1 MASLILYRAGYADHS
16 HCLSHNRS
24 NSFRYFPGYAAVVNN
39 QHILI
44 VGISG
49 VLGGIEGTG
58 DYDLAVDDEEFMME
72 IVKILDQ
79 RILTLNPGGEEGDYG
94 KRRDGSINN
103 KKEPSLFLI
112 KLHWLTGSMDYLH
125 PFRNIPGL
133 RRGLPRDR
141 DRRGRFRCCP
151 GHRR

>member
-1 MASLILYRAGYADHS
+1 MD
-16 HCLSHNRS
+16 
-24 NSFRYFPGYAAVVNN
+24 N
-39 QHILI
+39 QHILV

-94 KRRDGSINN
+94 KRRDGSIDNM
-103 KKEPSLFLI
+103 KEPSLFSDKIEVSYRL
-112 KLHWLTGSMDYLH
+112 KGMS
-125 PFRNIPGL
+125 PF
-133 RRGLPRDR
+133 LP
-141 DRRGRFRCCP
+141 
-151 GHRR
+151 

>member
-1 MASLILYRAGYADHS
+1 M
-16 HCLSHNRS
+16 
-24 NSFRYFPGYAAVVNN
+24 VNN
-39 QHILI
+39 QQILI
-44 VGISG
+44 AGISG

-103 KKEPSLFLI
+103 KKEPSLFSDQIEL
-112 KLHWLTGSMDYLH
+112 DYRLKGVS
-125 PFRNIPGL
+125 PF
-133 RRGLPRDR
+133 LP
-141 DRRGRFRCCP
+141 
-151 GHRR
+151 